1 MTPNPNF
8 KPYLTQDF
16 EEQVKDI
23 IDSIV
28 DENGRVND
36 EDLRKDIYEYILVDV
51 NMAVMYLA
59 KQYMQKEGFELVV
72 QI

>member
-8 KPYLTQDF
+8 KPYLNDDF
-16 EEQVKDI
+16 REQVKDI

-28 DENGRVND
+28 DENGKVND

-59 KQYMQKEGFELVV
+59 KEYMQKEGFELVV